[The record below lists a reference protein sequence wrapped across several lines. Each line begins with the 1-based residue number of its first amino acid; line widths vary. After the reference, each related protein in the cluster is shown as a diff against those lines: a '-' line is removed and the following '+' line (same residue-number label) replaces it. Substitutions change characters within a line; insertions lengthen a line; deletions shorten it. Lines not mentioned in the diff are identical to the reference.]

1 MNLFNILDD
10 IEYVGDNFCD
20 TYEVL
25 SVLRMIGYI
34 IFLLK
39 MAVPIII
46 IIVESLKFYNAIKDG
61 TSDSFSKH
69 LKSLIIR
76 CVIGFLIFFLPTI
89 IHALLDIFIDPEAK
103 NCEVCILKPFS
114 CDPKNPSIINANGDP
129 HNNTTTPELDGATK
143 CLTKCAAYITIPGN
157 KYDKCMDECL
167 SENNTDNT
175 YQDPKCSERTS
186 DVCENY
192 TGCKWNNTIWKCEY
206 KETEENCEFS
216 CNSKYTSGS
225 KSHLDCLDK
234 CSDKNAYKTCEEI
247 GYSKCNDYT
256 AKCKRITENG
266 LPKCVDKDYVSEDAD
281 LIGDYCASIDTSKC
295 ESFSNGICK
304 LENGKC
310 VQNDSPNSKPVL
322 DPIDTMCKSK
332 KENECTG
339 VCEWNNGTCQAKNS
353 GDDII
358 ITN

>member
-89 IHALLDIFIDPEAK
+89 MHALLDSLIEQDAK

-114 CDPKNPSIINANGDP
+114 CDPKNPSIINSDEET
-129 HNNTTTPELDGATK
+129 HNNTNSELDDA
-143 CLTKCAAYITIPGN
+143 
-157 KYDKCMDECL
+157 
-167 SENNTDNT
+167 T
-175 YQDPKCSERTS
+175 YQDPKCSEKTS

-192 TGCKWNNTIWKCEY
+192 TGCKWNNTTWKCEY
-206 KETEENCEFS
+206 KETEENCEFA

-256 AKCKRITENG
+256 AKCKIITENG
-266 LPKCVDKDYVSEDAD
+266 LPKCVDKDYVAKDAD
-281 LIGDYCASIDTSKC
+281 LIGDFCASIDTSKC
-295 ESFSNGICK
+295 ETFSNGVCK

-310 VQNDSPNSKPVL
+310 VQNDLPISVPIL
-322 DPIDTMCKSK
+322 DPKDAKDAICKEK
-332 KENECTG
+332 KESECTG
-339 VCEWNNGTCQAKNS
+339 FCEWSNGSCQTKNS
-353 GDDII
+353 NEDIT